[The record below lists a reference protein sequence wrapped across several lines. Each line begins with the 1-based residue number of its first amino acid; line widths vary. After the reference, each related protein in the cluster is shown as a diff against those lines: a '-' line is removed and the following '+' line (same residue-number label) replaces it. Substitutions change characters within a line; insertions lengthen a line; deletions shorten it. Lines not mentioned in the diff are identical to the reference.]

1 MDRYQSTLR
10 KKLTLSG
17 IGLHS
22 GRKVRL
28 DVLPAMPNTGI
39 AFQRTDLAFAPQ
51 IKANVANISSTD
63 LSTTIGAGENKVST
77 IEHLMAA
84 FAGLGIDNALVLV
97 DAPELPIM
105 DGSAAPFVD
114 QLLMAGVVKV
124 NGARLLLVVKK
135 AFEVRAGD
143 KLMRIEP
150 SDRLEFSCTV
160 DYGKS
165 VIGRQE
171 LDLVFSRSS
180 FLDLCESRTFCH
192 LNEVNA
198 MRNVGLALG
207 GSLDNAIV
215 VTDTVV
221 MNPGGLRTA
230 DEFVRH
236 KLLDAIGD
244 LALLGSPLLGRVTL
258 HKGGH
263 ALHAAFVKELMA
275 RKDELLTVVEFGSVR
290 ERRAAMSEGVAAI
303 AAAAAIG

>member
-22 GRKVRL
+22 GRNVRL

-39 AFQRTDLAFAPQ
+39 VFQRTDLAGAPQ
-51 IKANVANISSTD
+51 IKANVCNISSTD
-63 LSTTIGAGENKVST
+63 LSTTIGTGENKVST

-97 DAPELPIM
+97 DAPEIPIM

-114 QLLMAGVVKV
+114 QLLMAGIVKV
-124 NGARLLLVVKK
+124 NGTRHLLIVKK

-143 KLMRIEP
+143 KLMRVEP

-165 VIGRQE
+165 IIGRQE

-275 RKDELLTVVEFGSVR
+275 RRDELLTVVEFGSVR